1 MRVQLRDDE
10 GAVAVLVALLLV
22 VLVGMGAFTTDFGT
36 AYVSKRQLQSSA
48 DAGSLAAAQELGKYP
63 GTCTEVANSPTA
75 RAAALVAAEQYA
87 SANRA
92 GDRTR
97 TDWRVACSADG
108 KSIEVTYANAATT
121 PRFLGAIFGSQ
132 AYRAERTAT
141 AAVGVPRGGYGLRPY
156 FVCLSDA
163 QALRAAPASAPPVRV
178 AFPNASCGNQPGN
191 WYTADCP
198 EDGQGN
204 GTPVLAV
211 NTRIGCESTVLAVD
225 TTAAAGDPAAITQL
239 LLAACAGTP
248 TLSGERGCL
257 TGNTGNLPSNPIET
271 EWDGLL
277 GRQIALPVFQPGTVV
292 GTGNNARYPVQ
303 AILGVTVCGYKWN
316 SKSGRSTA
324 SVCNG
329 VTFPSGNDNYLWLRF
344 TPQQVS
350 GSNVPYVCPLGDS
363 SCDLGARSVRL
374 VK

>member
-1 MRVQLRDDE
+1 MRVQLKDDS
-10 GAVAVLVALLLV
+10 GAVAVVVALLLV
-22 VLVGMGAFTTDFGT
+22 VLVGMAAFITDFGA

-63 GTCTEVANSPTA
+63 GTCTDVASSSTA
-75 RAAALVAAEQYA
+75 RAAALAAAEQYA

-92 GDRTR
+92 GDRAR
-97 TDWRVACSADG
+97 TDWRIACSADHRT
-108 KSIEVTYANAATT
+108 IEVTYANAATT

-141 AAVGVPRGGYGLRPY
+141 AAVGVPSAGYGLRPY

-163 QALRAAPASAPPVRV
+163 LALRAAPASAPPVQV
-178 AFPNASCGNQPGN
+178 AFPNAACGNQPGN

-211 NTRIGCESTVLAVD
+211 NTRIGCESTISVVD
-225 TTAAAGDPAAITQL
+225 TTAAAGDPVAIQQL

-248 TLSGERGCL
+248 PLSAQRGCL
-257 TGNTGNLPSNPIET
+257 TGNTGNLPSEPDRDRVGRVARASDLAARLPA
-271 EWDGLL
+271 WDRRGDGEQRAVPGQGHPGRHGLRL
-277 GRQIALPVFQPGTVV
+277 QVELEVRCAPPRSSATVSRSRAA
-292 GTGNNARYPVQ
+292 T
-303 AILGVTVCGYKWN
+303 TTSS
-316 SKSGRSTA
+316 SKY
-324 SVCNG
+324 
-329 VTFPSGNDNYLWLRF
+329 DL
-344 TPQQVS
+344 QVS
-350 GSNVPYVCPLGDS
+350 GSLAPFLCAVGDPT
-363 SCDLGARSVRL
+363 CDFGSRSVRL